1 MEMFLHFQF
10 EVLAEM
16 GSSQLPHLRK
26 FSPLGLLRKL
36 TDDMACHPFKGTTFM
51 GSS

>member
-1 MEMFLHFQF
+1 MEMFLYFQF
-10 EVLAEM
+10 EVLEEM